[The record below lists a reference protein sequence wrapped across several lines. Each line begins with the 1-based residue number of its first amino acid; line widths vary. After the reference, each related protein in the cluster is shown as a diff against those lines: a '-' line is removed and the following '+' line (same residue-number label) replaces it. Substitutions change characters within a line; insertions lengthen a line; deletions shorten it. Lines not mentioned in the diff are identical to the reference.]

1 MLIGY
6 VVVFQF
12 VWWLSY
18 FATVWFFLLHSLNM
32 CLWVILKLYHVGKF
46 CLWKYMNFTNSTIL

>member
-12 VWWLSY
+12 VRWLSY
-18 FATVWFFLLHSLNM
+18 FATVWFFLLHSTKDVSLGDFKTVS
-32 CLWVILKLYHVGKF
+32 CRKVLFVEIHEF
-46 CLWKYMNFTNSTIL
+46 H